1 MKKGNALTN
10 VSAFFVITQ
19 HYRFLFLR
27 IISFPIWNYSR
38 RNNFRRRI
46 SMNMLIIK
54 KDMCTKSRKHI
65 PLTYSP
71 KEKRLI
77 NMYIPFSQGFDC
89 PFMCW
94 GIS

>member
-1 MKKGNALTN
+1 
-10 VSAFFVITQ
+10 
-19 HYRFLFLR
+19 
-27 IISFPIWNYSR
+27 
-38 RNNFRRRI
+38 
-46 SMNMLIIK
+46 MNMLIIK

-71 KEKRLI
+71 TEIRLI
-77 NMYIPFSQGFDC
+77 IMDIPFSQGFDC

>member
-1 MKKGNALTN
+1 
-10 VSAFFVITQ
+10 
-19 HYRFLFLR
+19 
-27 IISFPIWNYSR
+27 
-38 RNNFRRRI
+38 
-46 SMNMLIIK
+46 MLIIK

-77 NMYIPFSQGFDC
+77 NMDIPFSQGFDC

-94 GIS
+94 AFREVTSAVLMGELPLS

>member
-1 MKKGNALTN
+1 
-10 VSAFFVITQ
+10 
-19 HYRFLFLR
+19 
-27 IISFPIWNYSR
+27 
-38 RNNFRRRI
+38 
-46 SMNMLIIK
+46 MNMLIIK

-71 KEKRLI
+71 KEKRFI
-77 NMYIPFSQGFDC
+77 NMDIPFSQGFDC